1 VSLVVDA
8 SLTLSW
14 YFEDERTT
22 EADAVLDRL
31 TESGAVVPALWHLEV
46 ANGFQIAIRRK
57 RIDADFRDRAIRQLA
72 MLPITADTETGVFA
86 WTTTLALADRF
97 GLTIYDACYL
107 ELAQRREAPLATLD
121 QDLRD
126 AGRALGVE
134 LLGLA
139 GQ

>member
-1 VSLVVDA
+1 VSLVIDA

-14 YFEDERTT
+14 YFEDERTS
-22 EADAVLDRL
+22 EADAVLDQL
-31 TESGAVVPALWHLEV
+31 TETGAVVPVLWHLEV
-46 ANGFQIAIRRK
+46 ANGFQMAIRRK
-57 RIDADFRDRAIRQLA
+57 RIDTHFRDRAIRQLA
-72 MLPITADTETGVFA
+72 ILPITVDTETGASA

-97 GLTIYDACYL
+97 ELTIYDACYL
-107 ELAQRREAPLATLD
+107 ELAQRREMPLATLD

-126 AGRALGVE
+126 AGRALGLL